1 MDTNLFTIID
11 DEGNT
16 HEMEIVL
23 TFENEETGKAY
34 VLFTDPKDEEGN
46 VYCGTYT
53 EDGDIE
59 QLGEENEEELA
70 MCEEVLGAWVAEQEG
85 E

>member
-11 DEGNT
+11 EEGVS
-16 HEMEIVL
+16 HEMEIIL
-23 TFENEETGKAY
+23 TFDNEETGKSY
-34 VLFTDPKDEEGN
+34 VLFTDPNDEEGS

-59 QLGEENEEELA
+59 QLGEDAEDELN
-70 MCEEVLGAWVAEQEG
+70 MCEEVLGAWMAEQEG

>member
-34 VLFTDPKDEEGN
+34 VLFTDPKD
-46 VYCGTYT
+46 
-53 EDGDIE
+53 
-59 QLGEENEEELA
+59 
-70 MCEEVLGAWVAEQEG
+70 
-85 E
+85 